1 MVWYKWIYKV
11 PSDTQRLFY
20 FLNFFK
26 IEWPFRQRTQKTYCL
41 AASTLKK
48 RNITFSHVPV
58 TTLLILPR
66 NSAPMAPLS
75 PQAPS
80 CIAICKLLRN
90 QRHVS
95 AIMYNTY
102 ITYIRYETYRWILC
116 TIMPSRC
123 DLFTIHNYLCTYIHT
138 YIEFYLEK
146 YHKAG

>member
-1 MVWYKWIYKV
+1 MAL
-11 PSDTQRLFY
+11 PSMRSKNLLSRRFNSQ
-20 FLNFFK
+20 
-26 IEWPFRQRTQKTYCL
+26 
-41 AASTLKK
+41 K
-48 RNITFSHVPV
+48 RNITFSHGLMFTCPYAYVLYHTSDHALDSPPQFRPHG
-58 TTLLILPR
+58 TTL
-66 NSAPMAPLS
+66 AT
-75 PQAPS
+75 APS